1 MLMLVYCPA
10 LYCAGLCCAVQIAA
24 MEVAVQTKRYEL
36 EQLLAENE
44 QLKSRARVL
53 ETAERC
59 SVEIHE
65 LMKLLD
71 GLQVG
76 WGYSQTAAGSP
87 CILPACLHPDTH
99 HLAGLQGWWG

>member
-1 MLMLVYCPA
+1 
-10 LYCAGLCCAVQIAA
+10 
-24 MEVAVQTKRYEL
+24 MEVAVQAKQYEV
-36 EQLLAENE
+36 EQLQAENE

-76 WGYSQTAAGSP
+76 QWCCAVVD
-87 CILPACLHPDTH
+87 ILL
-99 HLAGLQGWWG
+99 LVG